1 VTKAFFEGHGKWLGF
16 FVALE
21 KWREFMAG
29 TKGRSGRKRL
39 PTISIHVRIILR
51 PGRDD
56 DLIQFFES
64 VPCGRRA
71 EAVKATMRGG
81 NLADGLAIAQAT
93 EVAGQSDMID
103 ALGEWDV

>member
-1 VTKAFFEGHGKWLGF
+1 
-16 FVALE
+16 
-21 KWREFMAG
+21 MAG
-29 TKGRSGRKRL
+29 KKQRSGRKRGL
-39 PTISIHVRIILR
+39 LKRFHFQLLLR

-64 VPCGRRA
+64 IPPGRRA

-93 EVAGQSDMID
+93 EVSGQSDMID
-103 ALGEWDV
+103 ALGEWDL

>member
-1 VTKAFFEGHGKWLGF
+1 
-16 FVALE
+16 
-21 KWREFMAG
+21 MAG
-29 TKGRSGRKRL
+29 TKGHSGRKQIRKRKIAMTL
-39 PTISIHVRIILR
+39 ILR

-64 VPCGRRA
+64 IPRGRRA

-93 EVAGQSDMID
+93 EISGQSDMID
-103 ALGEWDV
+103 ALGEWDL

>member
-1 VTKAFFEGHGKWLGF
+1 
-16 FVALE
+16 
-21 KWREFMAG
+21 MAG

-39 PTISIHVRIILR
+39 PTINVHVRMVLR

-64 VPCGRRA
+64 IPPGRRA
-71 EAVKATMRGG
+71 EAVKATLRGG

-93 EVAGQSDMID
+93 EVSGQSDMID
-103 ALGEWDV
+103 ALGEWDL